1 MELKLIFRGNKMEK
15 TGIGFMRD
23 LFSATRNHRQFQP
36 VVIPQEL
43 ETYVEAL
50 YQAYK
55 QPTNLIDPS
64 GQLVPTSKEKS
75 ESAVFTFS
83 GGKDSL
89 ATFLMNQKHFPSFDC
104 FYVTGITPYVKDEE
118 YKRAIALAESLGIEL
133 KSVDLGMSNDTTL
146 VESVIKNQMIY
157 ALVMETIGYTPAG
170 IGFGGTLELGP
181 QSMCFFHDSNEA
193 FSLFQHFAS
202 VAWGEHELM
211 PYSKDEIEAYRIIVE
226 ENPELVKM
234 LSSCMA
240 PADHKSRI
248 RADIEEKF
256 DIQLENKYQ
265 CGACYKCAE
274 EQLVLSTFHGRSIP
288 ERYARFCKAVLVDK
302 SVFEEHNLNG
312 LVPHHYLRKLGIS
325 SVVELIQ

>member
-1 MELKLIFRGNKMEK
+1 MRK
-15 TGIGFMRD
+15 TGIEFMQD
-23 LFSATRNHRQFQP
+23 LFDATRNHNQFQP
-36 VVIPQEL
+36 VVIPPEL

-50 YQAYK
+50 YHAYNH
-55 QPTNLIDPS
+55 PTSLVEPS
-64 GQLVPTSKEKS
+64 GQLIPACDDKS

-89 ATFLMNQKHFPSFDC
+89 ATFLMNRNRFPSFDC
-104 FYVTGITPYVKDEE
+104 FYVTGITPYVKNEE
-118 YKRAIALAESLGIEL
+118 YKRAVALAERLGIEL